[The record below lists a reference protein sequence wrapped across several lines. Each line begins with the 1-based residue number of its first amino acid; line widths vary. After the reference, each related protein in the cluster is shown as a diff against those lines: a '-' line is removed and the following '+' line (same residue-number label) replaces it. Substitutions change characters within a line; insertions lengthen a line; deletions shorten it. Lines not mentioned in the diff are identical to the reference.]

1 MEYGYCDVPARTKVI
16 FVFSFGMNNL
26 YREPAETNST

>member
-1 MEYGYCDVPARTKVI
+1 MDSGCQNLPARTKVI
-16 FVFSFGMNNL
+16 FVFSFGMNSL